1 MTKSGRNRVNKD
13 VDQAFF
19 SKNNNL
25 ALRLLR
31 NLETTILVYP
41 SLEDGLL
48 NREFILWDE
57 IISAKTFI
65 ILYEPALSYSPQIFL
80 T

>member
-1 MTKSGRNRVNKD
+1 MIYEPSHSFNPIPTGQGRNQPLYERHVTKSGRNRVNKD

-48 NREFILWDE
+48 NHEFI
-57 IISAKTFI
+57 
-65 ILYEPALSYSPQIFL
+65 
-80 T
+80 